1 MSAIGYYVHWTAAGY
16 NKTGINKQKQKPSID
31 AIAALQEQKK
41 IIHNKIENYEQVK
54 NTKSLENE
62 INKLLDLLG
71 DRVEPDKKD
80 WDKEARQ
87 WIETKLNNEFDNL
100 QRLDFSDASVNYIS
114 QAEKGVGKIR
124 TNYTS
129 YKNWRNEVSN
139 RIKELNLYLDNFT
152 KNKNRE
158 EYLQAKKRI
167 ESLAKGIYKDTY
179 KILRDNSDEE
189 VREEPARNLI
199 KEINNI
205 IQEYASKPAIQLQG
219 GTFFEYILELV
230 PEMGENLANKEV
242 EKRLESYY
250 KGKDKVKVEIDETFF
265 QDKSWKV
272 DLGDITQNGQSSYSQ
287 GKIDVAFDWQGQQ
300 MNISAK
306 NINLSKPSFI
316 SLQKQSSLLYLLQD
330 ENSNFVNHYLN
341 LFSRHSG
348 KERLIYANQK
358 NEYFNLLKL
367 TLAYKGLTGES
378 FGRGKNKVNVF
389 VINMRKGTGKSKV
402 KVISISDILKAF
414 EQNDSRN
421 LGLTVEAGNIKN
433 LYKNKFVPK
442 VPSGIARINNVLA
455 EMHKRKVSIS
465 FNSSL
470 LQHIK

>member
-1 MSAIGYYVHWTAAGY
+1 M
-16 NKTGINKQKQKPSID
+16 
-31 AIAALQEQKK
+31 
-41 IIHNKIENYEQVK
+41 
-54 NTKSLENE
+54 
-62 INKLLDLLG
+62 
-71 DRVEPDKKD
+71 
-80 WDKEARQ
+80 
-87 WIETKLNNEFDNL
+87 
-100 QRLDFSDASVNYIS
+100 
-114 QAEKGVGKIR
+114 
-124 TNYTS
+124 
-129 YKNWRNEVSN
+129 
-139 RIKELNLYLDNFT
+139 
-152 KNKNRE
+152 
-158 EYLQAKKRI
+158 
-167 ESLAKGIYKDTY
+167 
-179 KILRDNSDEE
+179 RDNSDEE

-205 IQEYASKPAIQLQG
+205 IQEYASRPAIQLQG